1 MKFLDQAK
9 IFVKSGDGGA
19 GCVSFRREKFIEFGG
34 PDGGDGGRGADVIL
48 RADAQLTTLMDYR
61 YRQQY
66 KAENG
71 AKGFGSNSTGRSG
84 DDLVLRVPPGT
95 VVREVETEATLG
107 ELLRD
112 GDELVVARGGKGG
125 WGNAR
130 FATATNQAPRR
141 ADPGEPGEERR
152 IALELKLIADVGL
165 VGEPNAGKSTL
176 LSAVSAATPRVADYP
191 FTTLTPNLGVVQ
203 LSGSRTFV
211 MADIPGIIEGAHE
224 GKGLGHQFLRHI
236 ERTRTLA
243 LMIPADALEPQAEYD
258 KLRDE
263 LARYSTELAAKP
275 HAVVFTKADLL
286 PPDWPAPRVD
296 APEAWGQFLI
306 SSVAQRGLDPLL
318 EALWTHAAQVLAEEN
333 AVEGEEE
340 EPWRP

>member
-1 MKFLDQAK
+1 M
-9 IFVKSGDGGA
+9 
-19 GCVSFRREKFIEFGG
+19 
-34 PDGGDGGRGADVIL
+34 
-48 RADAQLTTLMDYR
+48 
-61 YRQQY
+61 
-66 KAENG
+66 
-71 AKGFGSNSTGRSG
+71 
-84 DDLVLRVPPGT
+84 
-95 VVREVETEATLG
+95 VRDVETQEVLG

-112 GDELVVARGGKGG
+112 GDEFVVAKGGKGG

-263 LARYSTELAAKP
+263 LRRYSTELAAKP

-286 PPDWPAPRVD
+286 PPDWPAPKVD
-296 APEAWGQFLI
+296 APEAWGQFVI

-318 EALWTHAAQVLAEEN
+318 EALWTHAAQVLKVEN
-333 AVEGEEE
+333 AGDEED

>member
-1 MKFLDQAK
+1 MFLDYAE
-9 IFVKSGDGGA
+9 INVKAGDGGA
-19 GCVSFRREKFIEFGG
+19 GASSFLRESFRPRGG

-66 KAENG
+66 KAEPG
-71 AKGFGSNSTGRSG
+71 QKGTGTNSTGRSG
-84 DDLVLRVPPGT
+84 EHLVLRVPPGT
-95 VVREVETEATLG
+95 VIRDVETEEVVG

-112 GDELVVARGGKGG
+112 GDEITVARGGKGG

-130 FATATNQAPRR
+130 FATPTNQAPRR
-141 ADPGEPGEERR
+141 ADPGEPGQERR

-191 FTTLTPNLGVVQ
+191 FTTLTPNLGVVS
-203 LSGSRTFV
+203 LSGSRSFV

-258 KLRDE
+258 KLMDE
-263 LARYSTELAAKP
+263 LRRYSAELAAKP
-275 HAVVFTKADLL
+275 HCVVFTKADLL
-286 PPDWPAPRVD
+286 PPDWPSPKVEAPG
-296 APEAWGQFLI
+296 AWGQFLI
-306 SSVAQRGLDPLL
+306 SAVAQRGLDALM
-318 EALWTHAAQVLAEEN
+318 EALWQNASLALAEEN
-333 AVEGEEE
+333 ASDEAP

>member
-1 MKFLDQAK
+1 MFLDYAE
-9 IFVKSGDGGA
+9 INVKAGDGGPGA
-19 GCVSFRREKFIEFGG
+19 SSMRRESMTPRGG

-84 DDLVLRVPPGT
+84 DDLVLRLPPGT
-95 VVREVETEATLG
+95 MVRDVETEEVLG

-112 GDELVVARGGKGG
+112 GDEFVVARGGKGG

-263 LARYSTELAAKP
+263 LGRYSTELAAKP

-286 PPDWPAPRVD
+286 PPDWLAPKVD
-296 APEAWGQFLI
+296 APDAWGQFVI

-318 EALWTHAAQVLAEEN
+318 KALWTHAAKVLKEEN
-333 AVEGEEE
+333 TGEVEE

>member
-1 MKFLDQAK
+1 MFLDYAE
-9 IFVKSGDGGA
+9 INVKAGDGGA
-19 GCVSFRREKFIEFGG
+19 GASSMRRESMTPRGG

-48 RADAQLTTLMDYR
+48 RADGQLTTLLDYR

-66 KAENG
+66 KAESGQKG
-71 AKGFGSNSTGRSG
+71 AGANCTGRSG
-84 DDLVLRVPPGT
+84 EPLVLRVPPGT
-95 VVREVETEATLG
+95 VIRGVETEELVG
-107 ELLRD
+107 ELLED
-112 GDELVVARGGKGG
+112 GEEIVIARGGKGG

-141 ADPGEPGEERR
+141 ADPGEPGDERR

-176 LSAVSAATPRVADYP
+176 LSSVSAATPKVADYP

-203 LSGSRTFV
+203 LSGNRSFV
-211 MADIPGIIEGAHE
+211 IADIPGIIEGAHE

-258 KLRDE
+258 KLMDE
-263 LARYSTELAAKP
+263 LRQYSEALAGKP
-275 HAVVFTKADLL
+275 HCVIFTKSDLL
-286 PPDWPAPRVD
+286 PPDWPTPQVNAP
-296 APEAWGQFLI
+296 AAWGQFTI
-306 SSVAQRGLDPLL
+306 SAVAQRGLEPLL
-318 EALWTHAAQVLAEEN
+318 EALWLHAAAVMAQEN
-333 AVEGEEE
+333 ATDEEP

>member
-1 MKFLDQAK
+1 MAAQDVREEVIREHGKTIENTIADLPDGDYVFEVRAVNEFG
-9 IFVKSGDGGA
+9 IAGDGGS
-19 GCVSFRREKFIEFGG
+19 GCMAFRREKFVPRGG

-84 DDLVLRVPPGT
+84 DDLVLRLPPGT
-95 VVREVETEATLG
+95 VVRDVETQEVLG

-112 GDELVVARGGKGG
+112 GDEFVVAKGGKGG

-203 LSGSRTFV
+203 LSGFVANQAIASR
-211 MADIPGIIEGAHE
+211 
-224 GKGLGHQFLRHI
+224 
-236 ERTRTLA
+236 
-243 LMIPADALEPQAEYD
+243 
-258 KLRDE
+258 
-263 LARYSTELAAKP
+263 
-275 HAVVFTKADLL
+275 
-286 PPDWPAPRVD
+286 
-296 APEAWGQFLI
+296 
-306 SSVAQRGLDPLL
+306 
-318 EALWTHAAQVLAEEN
+318 
-333 AVEGEEE
+333 AVEIARGVKGVNDVKNDM
-340 EPWRP
+340 RLR

>member
-1 MKFLDQAK
+1 MFLDYAE
-9 IFVKSGDGGA
+9 INVKAGDGGA
-19 GCVSFRREKFIEFGG
+19 GASSMRRESMTPRGG

-48 RADAQLTTLMDYR
+48 RADGQLTTLLDYR

-66 KAENG
+66 KAESGQKG
-71 AKGFGSNSTGRSG
+71 AGANCTGRSG
-84 DDLVLRVPPGT
+84 DPLVLRVPPGT
-95 VVREVETEATLG
+95 VIRDVETEEPLG
-107 ELLRD
+107 ELLQD
-112 GDELVVARGGKGG
+112 GEEIVIARGGKGG

-176 LSAVSAATPRVADYP
+176 LSSVSAATPKVADYP

-203 LSGSRTFV
+203 LSGNRSFV
-211 MADIPGIIEGAHE
+211 IADIPGIIEGAHE
-224 GKGLGHQFLRHI
+224 GRGLGHQFLRHI

-243 LMIPADALEPQAEYD
+243 LMIPGDALEPQAEYD
-258 KLRDE
+258 KLRSE
-263 LARYSTELAAKP
+263 LREYSEELAAKA
-275 HAVVFTKADLL
+275 HCVVFTKADLL
-286 PPDWPAPRVD
+286 PPDWPDPRVN
-296 APEAWGQFLI
+296 APEAWGQFVI
-306 SSVAQRGLDPLL
+306 SSVARKGLDPFL
-318 EALWTHAAQVLAEEN
+318 EALWTHAAAALAAERG
-333 AVEGEEE
+333 GEEE